1 MPAGQD
7 AVLNQNAADQ
17 FHPVRKA
24 LAAYLI
30 EGGKLT
36 PTGSQRAERLAA
48 ESGERLELVL
58 ARLGLA
64 SETDIAQALAALLG
78 LPLAA
83 SGDYPAA
90 PVLEDR
96 LNRQFLREAQI
107 LPLSDGADGIA
118 VAMVDPLN
126 DYAAEAARFA
136 AGRAIL
142 RRVALPADFD
152 AAFERLYGTGKS
164 EIHKIAHETRGRA
177 EESASED
184 VDRIKDSAS
193 DAPVIRLVN
202 LLIARAV
209 EARASD
215 IHIEPMDGELRVR
228 YRIDGV
234 LHEVESPPR
243 NLASAV
249 LSRIKIMAKLN
260 IAERRIAQDGRI
272 RLAVRGKDIDF
283 RVSMMPT
290 IHGECAVL
298 RILDRGSL
306 KLDFVDLGFDAETV
320 AAIRHL
326 LGQPHGIL
334 LATGPTGSGKT
345 TTLYAGLSELNTRD
359 RKILTIED
367 PVEYQLAGVNQVQV
381 KPQVGLTFANAMRAF
396 LRQDPDIMMVGEIRD
411 LETAQV
417 AVQAALTGHLI
428 LSTLHTNDAPSAVT
442 RLLDMG
448 IEDYL
453 LTSTIRGVIAQRLVR
468 TLCPHCRKPYDADP
482 ALLDRLQIAPQASGS
497 ATVLHAAQ
505 GCERCN
511 ATGYAGRSSI
521 VEVLVMSDAIRHLVL
536 AHAEA
541 GAIRQ
546 QAALEGMRSMHAHG
560 MAKALAGET
569 SVEEVLRATRAS

>member
-1 MPAGQD
+1 MPAGQE
-7 AVLNQNAADQ
+7 AVLSQGVGDPP
-17 FHPVRKA
+17 HPVRKA
-24 LAAYLI
+24 LAAHLI
-30 EGGKLT
+30 GVGMLT
-36 PTGSQRAERLAA
+36 PAASQRAERLAA

-64 SETDIAQALAALLG
+64 SESDIAGALAALLD
-78 LPLAA
+78 LPLAGQ
-83 SGDYPAA
+83 GDYPAA

-96 LNRQFLREAQI
+96 LSRQFLREAQI
-107 LPLSDGADGIA
+107 LPLGEDASGIA

-136 AGRAIL
+136 AGKPIL
-142 RRVALPADFD
+142 RRVALPADFE
-152 AAFERLYGTGKS
+152 AAFARLYGTGRS
-164 EIHKIAHETRGRA
+164 EIHQIAQETGDRA
-177 EESASED
+177 EESVSED

-215 IHIEPMDGELRVR
+215 IHIEPSDGDLHVR

-243 NLASAV
+243 NLAAAV

-260 IAERRIAQDGRI
+260 IAERRVAQDGRI

-306 KLDFVDLGFDAETV
+306 KLDFEALGFDGDTI
-320 AAIRHL
+320 AAIRGL
-326 LGQPHGIL
+326 LAQPHGIL

-367 PVEYQLAGVNQVQV
+367 PVEYQLSGVNQVQV
-381 KPQVGLTFANAMRAF
+381 KPQVGLTFASAMRAF

-453 LTSTIRGVIAQRLVR
+453 LTSTIAGVIAQRLVR
-468 TLCPHCRKPYDADP
+468 TLCPHCKRPYEADP
-482 ALLDRLQIAPQASGS
+482 ALLERLNIAPRAG
-497 ATVLHAAQ
+497 ATMLHAAQ
-505 GCERCN
+505 GCAQCN
-511 ATGYAGRSSI
+511 NTGYAGRSSI
-521 VEVLVMSDAIRHLVL
+521 VEVLTMSEALRHLVL

-541 GAIRQ
+541 GAIRK
-546 QAALEGMRSMHAHG
+546 QAADEGMRSMHAHG
-560 MAKALAGET
+560 MAKVLAGET
-569 SVEEVLRATRAS
+569 SVAEILRAVRAA